1 MDWTEGLWITAAAL
15 GASAGAAA
23 ATVIVARLLRLDRVL
38 GGTLRKQ
45 EPPEALIERLAGMAD
60 LAHREG
66 LLSLER
72 HVAGLRDRAL
82 RTGVGLA
89 VEGAPA
95 PRIAEAIQTKA
106 GLAGFEGSSGVAAF
120 FRRYPQSLALL
131 GASLTLLVI
140 GLSWGGTM
148 APWPAGAAL
157 AVLLGGMGVFARTS
171 ASAADPAAAAARA
184 LGAMILAQGV
194 SLIRQGCDGPAVRAA
209 LFGLLPTSATAS
221 ATRAKAA

>member
-1 MDWTEGLWITAAAL
+1 MDWTEGLWIMAAAL

-23 ATVIVARLLRLDRVL
+23 AAVIVARVLRLDRVL

-72 HVAGLRDRAL
+72 HVAGLRDKAL
-82 RTGVGLA
+82 QAGVGLA

-95 PRIAEAIQTKA
+95 PRIAEVIQTKA
-106 GLAGFEGSSGVAAF
+106 GLAGFEKPCGVAAF
-120 FRRYPQSLALL
+120 FRRHPQSMVLL

-157 AVLLGGMGVFARTS
+157 VVLLAGMGVFARTS
-171 ASAADPAAAAARA
+171 ASTADPAAAAARA
-184 LGAMILAQGV
+184 LGGMIRAQGV
-194 SLIRQGCDGPAVRAA
+194 ALIRQGRDGQAVRAA
-209 LFGLLPTSATAS
+209 LLGLLPTSAGQSTS
-221 ATRAKAA
+221 RAKAA